1 MVGQNQKS
9 CDSEIV
15 QRVLEGNVNAFE
27 GLMERYGDHVLK
39 IVKKHVPY
47 AEVEETAQ
55 DVFIRAYQSLDSLQ
69 RRDHFKSW
77 LSTVAVRTCY
87 DYWRRAYKFREIPM
101 SSLSDRHREWLEN
114 VMSEQSTQFYYDRG
128 TMKEAGEI
136 LEWALERL
144 SPEDRMV
151 LELVYLE
158 GLSGKEAAAQLGWS
172 VANVKIRSFRSRKK
186 LEKFLR
192 GALEE
197 EARISS

>member
-1 MVGQNQKS
+1 MK
-9 CDSEIV
+9 
-15 QRVLEGNVNAFE
+15 
-27 GLMERYGDHVLK
+27 RYGGHVLR

-47 AEVEETAQ
+47 SEVDETTQ
-55 DVFIRAYQSLDSLQ
+55 DVFIRAYQSLASFQGGD
-69 RRDHFKSW
+69 RFKSW

-87 DYWRRAYKFREIPM
+87 DYWRKTYKSREVPM
-101 SSLSDRHREWLEN
+101 SCLSDRHREWLEE
-114 VMSEQSTQFYYDRG
+114 VMSEQSSQFFQDRG
-128 TMKEAGEI
+128 SVKEAGEV

-144 SPEDRMV
+144 SPEDRMI

-158 GLSGKEAAAQLGWS
+158 GFSGKEAALQLGWS

-197 EARISS
+197 EGGISS

>member
-1 MVGQNQKS
+1 MYGQNQKS
-9 CDSEIV
+9 SDSEIV
-15 QRVLEGNVNAFE
+15 RRVLEGNVNAFE
-27 GLMERYGDHVLK
+27 GLMERYGDHVLM

-47 AEVEETAQ
+47 TEVDETTQ
-55 DVFIRAYQSLDSLQ
+55 DVFIRAYQSLASFQ
-69 RRDHFKSW
+69 SRDRFKSW

-87 DYWRRAYKFREIPM
+87 DYWRRAYKSREIPM
-101 SSLSDRHREWLEN
+101 SFLSDRHREWLEE
-114 VMSEQSTQFYYDRG
+114 VMSEQSCQFYQDRG
-128 TMKEAGEI
+128 AMKEAREV

-186 LEKFLR
+186 LEKLLK